1 MPEVSS
7 WIVARSLDVGTC
19 REIHD
24 ERPRVLIDRLTTA
37 LADRYRIEREL
48 GQGGMATVYLAE
60 DIKHRRHVAIKVLHA
75 ELSAVLGPDRFLKEI
90 ELTANLQH
98 PHILPL
104 FDSGSAD
111 GLLFYVMPFVEG
123 ETLRGRLQREH
134 QLPVGDAVRI
144 ASDVADAL
152 AYAHKRG
159 VVHRDIKPENILLHD
174 GRPLV
179 ADFGIALA
187 VEQAG
192 GERMTQTGISLGT
205 PQYMSPEQ
213 AMGDR
218 AVDARADVYALG
230 AVTYEMLAGE
240 APFTGPTAQA
250 IVAKVMTEKPRPLG
264 EVRDTVPQGVEDA
277 VHAALAKLP
286 ADRPADAAVFAA
298 ALRAPGEATGATRVR
313 RGGRTAR
320 TRRSNLAL
328 VAGGALIA
336 GCAFLL
342 GGRVLGHAAP
352 PLEFG
357 QTLQV
362 TSEPGLSV
370 QPAISPDGRTV
381 AYAAGTSGGTRIYVR
396 QVTGGRANP
405 LTDDS
410 TGSQSN
416 PQWSPD
422 ATRILFLANNAA
434 FSAPATGGRARQEIP
449 AGRGSPVGSAAW
461 GPDGKTMAYVVA
473 DSLFV
478 RDAAGQVRLLAHFVE
493 PALCTWSPAGTL
505 IACASGNARYL
516 AVGPQFGNLSP
527 TRIVVCRVSDGG
539 FEMVTDSTSINE
551 SPVWSRDGRWLY
563 YVSNRR
569 GRGDV
574 YAQAMRGNGHPSGGP
589 VRLTTGLG
597 AQSLS
602 MSADGAHFAYGVY
615 TARSNIWS
623 LPIPA
628 SPPVTAADATPVTT
642 GTQIVENLRMSRD
655 GKWLLYDSNRS
666 GNADIYRVPVSGG
679 EPDRITSDPA
689 DDFAPDLS
697 PDDQEVAFH
706 SWRAGSRDIYV
717 QPLDGRPL
725 QHVTSSPAQELV
737 PTWSPDG
744 RTLAYAEGTERRSI
758 WLVHRDASGNW
769 GKPAQ
774 RSPIGSWAD
783 WSPDGKSLAF
793 ITALTGGSLM
803 VMPADSGPAR
813 TVLDTGATNPPVE
826 QPYWGRDGATIY
838 FKSHDTNGNASIWSI
853 PSAGGK
859 PRLLVRFVDPLRP
872 SYRPQWAFG
881 GGRFFFPIQDR
892 QSDVWV
898 MEVAQPR

>member
-1 MPEVSS
+1 LSD
-7 WIVARSLDVGTC
+7 LT
-19 REIHD
+19 
-24 ERPRVLIDRLTTA
+24 RLGAA
-37 LADRYRIEREL
+37 LSDRYRIEREL

-134 QLPVGDAVRI
+134 QLPIADAVRI

-240 APFTGPTAQA
+240 PPFTGPTAQA
-250 IVAKVMTEKPRPLG
+250 IVAKVMTERPRPLG
-264 EVRDTVPQGVEDA
+264 EVRDTVPPAVEDA

-298 ALRAPGEATGATRVR
+298 ALRAPAEGTGPMRAR
-313 RGGRTAR
+313 RAGRHTR
-320 TRRSNLAL
+320 TRRSGLAL
-328 VAGGALIA
+328 AAGGVIIA
-336 GCAFLL
+336 AIAFLL

-370 QPAISPDGRTV
+370 QPAISPDGRSI

-396 QVTGGRANP
+396 QVAGGRANP

-410 TGSQSN
+410 AGSQSN
-416 PQWSPD
+416 PRWSPD
-422 ATRILFLANNAA
+422 GTHILFLQQNAA
-434 FSAPATGGRARQEIP
+434 FSASAAGGRARQEIP
-449 AGRGSPVGSAAW
+449 AGHGSPVGSAAW
-461 GPDGKTMAYVVA
+461 APDGLTIAYVVA

-478 RDAAGQVRLLAHFVE
+478 RDPAGNARRVAHFGE
-493 PALCTWSPAGTL
+493 PSLCTWAPSSAL
-505 IACASGNARYL
+505 IACTAGNARYL
-516 AVGPQFGNLSP
+516 TVGPQFGNLSP
-527 TRIVVCRVSDGG
+527 TRIIVCRVSDGG
-539 FEMVTDSTSINE
+539 LEVVTDSTSINE
-551 SPVWSRDGRWLY
+551 SPVWSPDGRWLY

-569 GRGDV
+569 GRGDI
-574 YAQAMRGNGHPSGGP
+574 YAQRITGGGSSSGAP

-597 AQSLS
+597 AQSIS
-602 MSADGAHFAYGVY
+602 ISADGSRFAYGVY
-615 TARSNIWS
+615 TAKANIWS
-623 LPIPA
+623 LPVPSA
-628 SPPVTAADATPVTT
+628 PPVTAAAAVPVTT
-642 GTQIVENLRMSRD
+642 GTQIVENLRVSRD

-666 GNADIYRVPVSGG
+666 GNADVYRVPLNGG
-679 EPDRITSDPA
+679 EPERITTDPA

-706 SWRAGSRDIYV
+706 SWRTGSRDIYV

-737 PTWSPDG
+737 PVWSPDG
-744 RTLAYAEGTERRSI
+744 RTLAFAEGTDVRSI
-758 WLVHRDASGNW
+758 WLVHRDASGAW
-769 GKPAQ
+769 GPPVK
-774 RSPIGSWAD
+774 RSSIGSWTD
-783 WSPDGKSLAF
+783 WSPDGKSLVF
-793 ITALTGGSLM
+793 VTGLTGGSLM

-813 TVLDTGATNPPVE
+813 IVLDAGPSSP
-826 QPYWGRDGATIY
+826 QPEEPFWSPNGATIY
-838 FKSHDTNGNASIWSI
+838 FKSHDASGNASIWSI
-853 PSAGGK
+853 PSSGGA
-859 PRLLVRFVDPLRP
+859 PRLLVRFTDPARP

-881 GGRFFFPIQDR
+881 AGRFFFPVQDR
-892 QSDVWV
+892 QSDVWI
-898 MEVAQPR
+898 MEVAKP

>member
-1 MPEVSS
+1 MS
-7 WIVARSLDVGTC
+7 T
-19 REIHD
+19 
-24 ERPRVLIDRLTTA
+24 DRLTGA
-37 LADRYRIEREL
+37 LADRYAIEREL
-48 GQGGMATVYLAE
+48 GQGGMATVYLAL
-60 DIKHRRHVAIKVLHA
+60 DVKHHRNVAIKVLHA

-123 ETLRGRLQREH
+123 ETLRGRLHREH
-134 QLPVGDAVRI
+134 QLPVADAVRI
-144 ASDVADAL
+144 AGDVADAL

-230 AVTYEMLAGE
+230 AVTYEMLVGE
-240 APFTGPTAQA
+240 PPFTGPTAQA

-264 EVRDTVPQGVEDA
+264 ELRDTVPQSVEDA

-286 ADRPADAAVFAA
+286 ADRPVDAAAFAA
-298 ALRAPGEATGATRVR
+298 MLRAPADGATPR
-313 RGGRTAR
+313 RLPGRRDPRRSPLQLIAAGAVIAGAAFLVGGRM
-320 TRRSNLAL
+320 
-328 VAGGALIA
+328 
-336 GCAFLL
+336 L
-342 GGRVLGHAAP
+342 GRPSP

-370 QPAISPDGRTV
+370 QPAISPDGRSV

-396 QVTGGRANP
+396 QVAGGRANP

-410 TGSQSN
+410 TGSQSD

-449 AGRGSPVGSAAW
+449 ARRDSPVASAAW
-461 GPDGKTMAYVVA
+461 APDGKSIAYVVA
-473 DSLFV
+473 DSLVV
-478 RDAAGQVRLLAHFVE
+478 RDPAGSVRPLAHFGE
-493 PALCTWSPAGTL
+493 PALCTWSPSGTL
-505 IACASGNARYL
+505 IACVSGNARYL
-516 AVGPQFGNLSP
+516 TVGPQFGNLSP
-527 TRIVVCRVSDGG
+527 TRIVVCRVSDGAL
-539 FEMVTDSTSINE
+539 EIVTDSTSINE
-551 SPVWSRDGRWLY
+551 TPVWSPDGRWLY

-574 YAQAMRGNGHPSGGP
+574 YAQRIGGSGHPSGAP

-597 AQSLS
+597 AQSIS
-602 MSADGAHFAYGVY
+602 VSADGSRFAYGVY
-615 TARSNIWS
+615 TARANIWS
-623 LPIPA
+623 LPVPT
-628 SPPVTAADATPVTT
+628 SPPVTAAGATPVTT
-642 GTQIVENLRMSRD
+642 GTQVVENLRVSRD

-666 GNADIYRVPVSGG
+666 GNADIYRLPLSGG
-679 EPDRITSDPA
+679 EPDRLTSDPA

-737 PTWSPDG
+737 PVWSPDG
-744 RTLAYAEGTERRSI
+744 RTLEYAEGREIRAI
-758 WLVHRDASGNW
+758 WLVRRDASGTW
-769 GKPAQ
+769 GKPVE
-774 RSPIGSWAD
+774 RSPAGSWAD

-793 ITALTGGSLM
+793 VSTLTGGSLS

-813 TVLDTGATNPPVE
+813 TILDSSSANPIVE
-826 QPYWGRDGATIY
+826 QPYWSPDGKTIY
-838 FKSHDTNGNASIWSI
+838 FKSHDPSGNASIWTV
-853 PSAGGK
+853 PSGGGT
-859 PRLLVRFVDPLRP
+859 PRLLVRFTDPLHP
-872 SYRPQWAFG
+872 SYRPQWALG
-881 GGRFFFPIQDR
+881 AGRIFVPIQDR

-898 MEVAQPR
+898 MEAARP

>member
-1 MPEVSS
+1 MN
-7 WIVARSLDVGTC
+7 
-19 REIHD
+19 
-24 ERPRVLIDRLTTA
+24 DRLASA
-37 LADRYRIEREL
+37 LADRYTIEREL
-48 GQGGMATVYLAE
+48 GQGGMATVYLAL
-60 DIKHRRHVAIKVLHA
+60 DVKHHRKVAVKVLHA

-111 GLLFYVMPFVEG
+111 GLLYYVMPYVEG
-123 ETLRGRLQREH
+123 ETLRGRLHREH
-134 QLPVGDAVRI
+134 QLPIADAVRI
-144 ASDVADAL
+144 ASEVADAL

-187 VEQAG
+187 VQEAG

-218 AVDARADVYALG
+218 AVDARTDVYALG

-240 APFTGPTAQA
+240 PPFTGPTAQA

-264 EVRDTVPQGVEDA
+264 EVRDTVPPGVEDA

-298 ALRAPGEATGATRVR
+298 ALRTSGAETGTHRVR
-313 RGGRTAR
+313 RGGQAAR
-320 TRRSNLAL
+320 QRRSRVQLA
-328 VAGGALIA
+328 AGGVLIA
-336 GCAFLL
+336 SAAFLL
-342 GGRVLGHAAP
+342 GGRVLGRAAP

-362 TSEPGLSV
+362 TSEPGLAV
-370 QPAISPDGRTV
+370 QPAIAPDGRSV
-381 AYAAGTSGGTRIYVR
+381 AYASGTSGGTRIYVR
-396 QVTGGRANP
+396 QVAGGRANP

-416 PQWSPD
+416 PRWSPD
-422 ATRILFLANNAA
+422 GSHILFLQHNAA
-434 FSAPATGGRARQEIP
+434 FSAPAAGGRARQEIP
-449 AGRGSPVGSAAW
+449 AGHGSPVGSAAW
-461 GPDGKTMAYVVA
+461 GPDGQTIAYVVA

-478 RDAAGQVRLLAHFVE
+478 RDPAGNVRRLAHVVE
-493 PALCTWSPAGTL
+493 PSLCTWSPSGGL
-505 IACASGNARYL
+505 IACTAGNARYL
-516 AVGPQFGNLSP
+516 TVGSQFGNLSP
-527 TRIVVCRVSDGG
+527 TQIVICRVNDGG
-539 FEMVTDSTSINE
+539 LEVVTDSTSINE
-551 SPVWSRDGRWLY
+551 SPVWSPDGRWLY

-574 YAQAMRGNGHPSGGP
+574 YAQRVSGGGQASGAP

-597 AQSLS
+597 AQSIS
-602 MSADGAHFAYGVY
+602 ISADGSRFAYGVY

-623 LPIPA
+623 LPVPSA
-628 SPPVTAADATPVTT
+628 PPVTAAAATPVTT
-642 GTQIVENLRMSRD
+642 GTQVVENLRVSRD

-666 GNADIYRVPVSGG
+666 GNADIYRLSLSGG
-679 EPDRITSDPA
+679 EPERITTDPA
-689 DDFAPDLS
+689 DDFSPDLS

-725 QHVTSSPAQELV
+725 QRVTSSPAQELV
-737 PTWSPDG
+737 PVWSPDGAALAYAQGNEVRSIWIVHRDESGAWGKPVQRIASGSWAEWSPDG
-744 RTLAYAEGTERRSI
+744 RSLAYVTR
-758 WLVHRDASGNW
+758 LV
-769 GKPAQ
+769 
-774 RSPIGSWAD
+774 
-783 WSPDGKSLAF
+783 
-793 ITALTGGSLM
+793 GGSLLIA
-803 VMPADSGPAR
+803 PADSGPSR
-813 TVLDTGATNPPVE
+813 MLLDASDAANPAAE
-826 QPYWGRDGATIY
+826 APYWSPDAATIY
-838 FKSHDTNGNASIWSI
+838 FKSHDASGNASIWSI
-853 PSAGGK
+853 PSTGGK
-859 PRLLVRFVDPLRP
+859 PRLLVRFTDPARP
-872 SYRPQWAFG
+872 SYRAQWAFG
-881 GGRFFFPIQDR
+881 AGRFFFPIQDR

-898 MEVAQPR
+898 MEVAKP